1 MKEKF
6 KVSRKTIIGICIGV
20 FIATALVS
28 VVCLAKFILKH
39 DGGNKKRHICMVKLM
54 RPPPPPKIQKKPPEP
69 EIKEE
74 KVIEP
79 EPQEQPEETEQ
90 TDNESPP
97 GDELGLDADGTAGSD
112 GFGLKAKKGGRSLLA
127 GDFGNESLLR
137 KYSWYTRI
145 IKNALRKRIEKL
157 LKEDD
162 DFPEGEFEAGVTIAL
177 DRKGIVVDFN
187 IYKSSGNE
195 TWDKTVEQAMKF
207 ARISEPPPAGMPK
220 TIKLKINSKG

>member
-1 MKEKF
+1 MKEK
-6 KVSRKTIIGICIGV
+6 SKTSKKALIGICISV
-20 FIATALVS
+20 FIAVVLVS
-28 VVCLAKFILKH
+28 AVCLARFIFKY
-39 DGGNKKRHICMVKLM
+39 DGGNKKRHVCMVKLM
-54 RPPPPPKIQKKPPEP
+54 RPPPPPKILEKPPEP
-69 EIKEE
+69 EIEKE
-74 KVIEP
+74 KIIEP
-79 EPQEQPEETEQ
+79 EPQEQPEETDR
-90 TDNESPP
+90 TDNEPPP
-97 GDELGLDADGTAGSD
+97 GDELGLDADGSAGSD

-145 IKNALRKRIEKL
+145 IKDALRKRIEKI
-157 LKEDD
+157 LKEED

-195 TWDKTVEQAMKF
+195 TWDEAVEQAMKF
-207 ARISEPPPAGMPK
+207 ARINEPPPAGMPK